1 MRPSTISSLRD
12 SGHDAR
18 IPKIFQHVRKSDFSS
33 FKNSPR
39 NFITVIQLT
48 HFSDL
53 IGASHSPAY
62 TEYAVGGYA
71 SDGFKELAEW
81 GNTHKM
87 EMEMKEHV
95 SCTFNFLLLTFYV
108 SFRRKKSV
116 RL

>member
-1 MRPSTISSLRD
+1 
-12 SGHDAR
+12 
-18 IPKIFQHVRKSDFSS
+18 
-33 FKNSPR
+33 
-39 NFITVIQLT
+39 VIQLT

-81 GNTHKM
+81 GNTQKM

-95 SCTFNFLLLTFYV
+95 NVSIFNSWRLYFKSISGKRNPYDCESSWTMV
-108 SFRRKKSV
+108 SGRIGHDESQFPD
-116 RL
+116 